1 MRVVVMIAV
10 FAVAVPDRADP
21 TLKEVKPPLQE
32 QLQGE
37 WRMFKASAGG
47 RDEDPQKVDGTVLVV
62 KDKNMAIREAGRNH
76 TEDVAFT
83 LDETKKP
90 VAIDLMTGRGDPKNG
105 REKVLGI
112 IQVEG
117 DTLTICF
124 HKGGGGGM
132 RPSEFASPAGSEFS
146 VLQFRRVRK

>member
-1 MRVVVMIAV
+1 MRALVLFAV
-10 FAVAVPDRADP
+10 LAVAVPDRPDP
-21 TLKEVKPPLQE
+21 TPKKDVMPLQE

-37 WRMFKASAGG
+37 WRMFKATAGG
-47 RDEDPQKVDGTVLVV
+47 GDENPQKVEGTVLVV

-90 VAIDLMTGRGDPKNG
+90 VAIDLMPGRGDPKNG
-105 REKVLGI
+105 REIVPGI
-112 IQVEG
+112 IQIEG
-117 DTLTICF
+117 DILTICF

-132 RPSEFASPAGSEFS
+132 RPREFASPAGSEFS

>member
-10 FAVAVPDRADP
+10 FAVAVAVPDREDP
-21 TLKEVKPPLQE
+21 SKKDVKPLQE

-37 WRMFKASAGG
+37 WQLFKASAGG
-47 RDEDPQKVDGTVLVV
+47 RGEDPQKVDGTILVV
-62 KDKNMAIREAGRNH
+62 KNKNMAIREAGRGKA
-76 TEDVAFT
+76 EDVAFT

-90 VAIDLMTGRGDPKNG
+90 VAIDLMPGHGDPQNG

-112 IQVEG
+112 IQIDG

-124 HKGGGGGM
+124 PKGGGAI
-132 RPSEFASPAGSEFS
+132 RPREFASPPNSEIS
-146 VLQFRRVRK
+146 VLQFRRTRK